1 MFSQR
6 YAHFLDLLPSQVAAA
21 SILAAINISI
31 SKSASGLRGM
41 RTIDERRLR
50 DHIFDVNVHGSL
62 DHPAQAKD
70 ARSPYRHWNAA
81 V

>member
-6 YAHFLDLLPSQVAAA
+6 YPCFLDLLPSQVAAA

-31 SKSASGLRGM
+31 SDAASELHGM

-50 DHIFDVNVHGSL
+50 DHIFDVNVHGEL
-62 DHPAQAKD
+62 DH
-70 ARSPYRHWNAA
+70 
-81 V
+81 